1 MQSFT
6 VRRVLPVVLA
16 AVVPFLYAAD
26 DAAKKVDNSAKKLSV
41 EQMEEF
47 LKVAKIVKMKEI
59 ATGVTNSRRA
69 SLTDGT
75 IEHDAHVQSIDESKA
90 VFQGDRG
97 TEMNFHDTWKYNVA
111 AYRLARI
118 LGIGDMVPPS
128 IERNVS
134 GNTSAVTWW
143 IDNSMMEVD
152 RRKKHAEAPDMD
164 GWNRE
169 MYVVRV
175 FDQLIYNT
183 DRNLQ
188 NLLIDPSYHIWMI
201 DHTRAFRMQTTLR
214 EKRDLVKCDRALLA
228 SLRKLTA
235 QDLQPLKRYINDS
248 EIKGLLARRD
258 KIVQFFD
265 EKIAA
270 EGEAAV
276 LYDRPTR

>member
-1 MQSFT
+1 MKSLTLQ
-6 VRRVLPVVLA
+6 RVLPVMLA
-16 AVVPFLYAAD
+16 AAVPFLYAAD
-26 DAAKKVDNSAKKLSV
+26 DSAKKLSV

-47 LKVAKIVKMKEI
+47 LKVAKIVKVKDLS
-59 ATGVTNSRRA
+59 TGVTNSRRA
-69 SLTDGT
+69 SLDDGS
-75 IEHDAHVQSIDESKA
+75 IEHDAHVQSIDEAKA

-97 TEMNFHDTWKYNVA
+97 TEMNFRDTWKFNVA
-111 AYRLARI
+111 AYRLACI

-152 RRKKHAEAPDMD
+152 RRKKHLEPPDMD
-164 GWNRE
+164 AWNRE

-188 NLLIDPSYHIWMI
+188 NLMIDSNYHIWMI
-201 DHTRAFRMQTTLR
+201 DHTRAFRMLTTLK
-214 EKRDLVKCDRALLA
+214 EKKDLVKCDRTLLA
-228 SLRKLTA
+228 NLRKLKLE
-235 QDLQPLKRYINDS
+235 DLQPLKRYITDS
-248 EIKGLLARRD
+248 EMKGILARRD

-265 EKIAA
+265 QQVAEK
-270 EGEAAV
+270 GEAAV
-276 LYDRPTR
+276 LYDRPAR

>member
-6 VRRVLPVVLA
+6 VRRVLPVMLA
-16 AVVPFLYAAD
+16 AAVPFLYAAD
-26 DAAKKVDNSAKKLSV
+26 DSPKKLSV

-47 LKVAKIVKMKEI
+47 LKVAKITKIKELS
-59 ATGVTNSRRA
+59 TGVTNSRRA
-69 SLTDGT
+69 SLADGT
-75 IEHDAHVQSIDESKA
+75 IEHDAHVQSIDETKA

-97 TEMNFHDTWKYNVA
+97 TEMNFRDSWKFNVA
-111 AYRLARI
+111 AYQLACI

-128 IERNVS
+128 VERSVT

-152 RRKKHAEAPDMD
+152 RRKKHLEAPDMD
-164 GWNRE
+164 SWNRE

-188 NLLIDPSYHIWMI
+188 NLMIDSNFHIWMI

-214 EKRDLVKCDRALLA
+214 EKKDLVRCDRTLLA
-228 SLRKLTA
+228 NLRKLKTE
-235 QDLQPLKRYINDS
+235 DLQPLKRYITDA
-248 EIKGLLARRD
+248 EIKGILARRD
-258 KIVQFFD
+258 KIVEFFD
-265 EKIAA
+265 QQIVAQ
-270 EGEAAV
+270 GEPAV
-276 LYDRPTR
+276 LYDRPAR